1 MTEAKAIARMRPEQ
15 AYLPELPS
23 EADDFWKVVRGLPK
37 RQAQAIALHYLEGQS
52 VREISEIIEC
62 SPNTV
67 KVHLHKGRKTLAA
80 RLGVEGEV

>member
-1 MTEAKAIARMRPEQ
+1 MR
-15 AYLPELPS
+15 A
-23 EADDFWKVVRGLPK
+23 LPK

-62 SPNTV
+62 APNTV

-80 RLGVEGEV
+80 KLGVEGGFS